1 MTTIWIDSRK
11 RAAGRDEDFEFDI
24 GETVHL
30 QGSARLGVFKIR
42 VAEHRPRHLPLLE
55 GHGPRHS
62 ELGAAPHGRLHRRA
76 PGRVDQQQLRE
87 RPASWRAAARSSPS
101 RR

>member
-24 GETVHL
+24 GDTVHL

-42 VAEHRPRHLPLLE
+42 VAHLPEHRPRRLPLLE
-55 GHGPRHS
+55 GHRPGHP
-62 ELGAAPHGRLHRRA
+62 ELGAAPDGRLHGSA
-76 PGRVDQQQLRE
+76 PGGVQLRE
-87 RPASWRAAARSSPS
+87 RHVRGVH
-101 RR
+101 